1 MQTAFLITARLKS
14 RRLPRKILL
23 KVQGK
28 PLIIHMINRI
38 KYAKKINKIIIC
50 TSTNIQD
57 DPLEDIAKQEKIDFF
72 RGSEDDVLQR
82 LLDAATKFNLNYFA
96 NVTADV
102 PMIDP
107 FLIDETIEEYD
118 RVKADLLIPEKYA
131 FGGCLVLKVSSLER
145 ICKTKIES
153 DTEVWI
159 KYFKSQKDFFIH
171 TFQVTNENKHYFLK
185 TSLDYPEDYMFIEKI
200 FEELQKNNQIFT
212 NKDINNLLKKNPDI
226 AKINSDNVHLERWR
240 KHIAKITSYNPRFK
254 SSIPHQ

>member
-1 MQTAFLITARLKS
+1 MT
-14 RRLPRKILL
+14 
-23 KVQGK
+23 
-28 PLIIHMINRI
+28 
-38 KYAKKINKIIIC
+38 
-50 TSTNIQD
+50 
-57 DPLEDIAKQEKIDFF
+57 LEEIAKQEKIDCF